1 MMEGKGSRENR
12 TTRHDCGFT
21 DVVFSWSLEQIF
33 NENLYRDKV
42 EKIPDTFESV
52 VRYFNSYIFPFLEET
67 RAQLCSS
74 MEVISRAPYGEVI
87 AFDESKP
94 YGEKLYDIKI
104 DYWRSRY
111 SCRSKESYKTLPG
124 DILVLADSKPETV
137 SDLQRMGR
145 TWTFATVTSIVDD
158 ENEDDSSSTSFK
170 VKASVDPDVGDGL
183 RKSLF
188 VVFLIN
194 VTPSKR
200 IWRSLHKYGNT
211 KVIQEILCADS
222 VIEKA
227 CDLCSVESE
236 YLWDE
241 NCAVIRSSTLNESQ
255 TQAVVACLRLMH
267 CNHKSVVKLIW
278 GPPGTGKTKTVSVML
293 FTLFRMECRILTCA
307 PTNVA
312 ITQVASKV
320 LRMLKDSFQAECETN
335 DSFCSLGDILLFGNK
350 ERLKVGAELEEIYLD
365 YRVRQLA
372 GCFGPLTGWRHCFS
386 SMIDFLENC
395 VSQYHIFVENEL
407 IKIKEKNDENETKGI
422 ECLSTKDM
430 NFPKSFIK
438 FVRERFRATVSP
450 LRNCVSNFCTH
461 IPKSYILEHNFE
473 KMVYLI
479 SSLNSFGALL
489 EDVNVSSDELEEL
502 FSDVVGEDFPGSLE
516 GIRYMLHERRSECL
530 SVLRILWNSL
540 SQLKLPSVMNYGAIK
555 DFCFQTASL
564 IFCTASSSYK
574 LHSIPMKPLSI
585 LVVDEAAQLKECEST
600 IPLQLPGIRH
610 AVLIGDVCQLP
621 AMVESKAS
629 DEAGLGRS
637 LFERLSSLGHSKN
650 LLNMQYRMHPSI
662 SFFPNANFYH
672 NQILDAPNVKMK
684 NYERQYLPGKM
695 FGPYSFINVLFG
707 REEFDD
713 MGRSRKN
720 MIEVALV
727 LKLLQNLHSAWI
739 RSKQNLSVGVI
750 SPYSAQVVAIQEK
763 LGHKYENSDGFAV
776 KVKSIDGFQGGE
788 EDIIILSTVRSNSGG
803 SFEFISN
810 QQRTN
815 VALTRAR
822 HCLWILG
829 NERILLSSES
839 VWEALVRDAKNRRCF
854 YNADDDKD
862 LAKAILEVKKEFD
875 QLDDLLNG
883 DNTLFKNARWKVLF
897 SDIFFKSFKRLASIR
912 TKKSVLSLLLKLA
925 SGWRPKKRK
934 VDSLCGGSSQTLKQF
949 KVEGL
954 YVVCSIDII
963 KESRFLQVLRV
974 WDVLPLEDIPKL
986 EKRLHDIFAK
996 YTDDFINRCK
1006 EKSLEG
1012 DLEIPKTWLTSSNIV
1027 RFKNLT
1033 DNDTEEDLTG
1043 AASEARSYV
1052 ENSKVSESLL
1062 LMKFYS
1068 LSSSVV
1074 NYLLSNRDGKELDLP
1089 FEVTD
1094 EELQIILFPR
1104 STFVLGRSG
1113 TGKTTVLT
1121 MKLFERE
1128 RLHLMLMER
1137 LHGVQNDS
1145 LLHGKQKSG
1154 VGEDVEE
1161 TKRETLRQ
1169 LFVTVSPKLCHAV
1182 KQHISNLKRSLYGE
1196 NSSTESSS
1204 IDVEDIDDTVQFK
1217 DIPDSF
1223 VDVPSK
1229 AYPLVITFHKFLMM
1243 LDGTLGESYFERF
1256 HEARKLYGG
1265 EIRSLKSVILETF
1278 IRNNEVTYDKF
1289 SSLYWPHFN
1298 TQLTKKLDS
1307 SRVFT
1312 EIISY
1317 IKGGPR
1323 AMEASDGKLSR
1334 EDYIQ
1339 FSERR
1344 VSRLSTQK
1352 SEKVYDIFLN
1362 YEKMKTEN
1370 GEFDL
1375 ADLVI
1380 DLHLR
1385 LQEERYKGDKVDFVY
1400 IDEVQDLTMS
1410 QIALFKY
1417 ICRNVE
1423 EGFIFS
1429 GDTAQTIARGI
1440 DFRFQEIRSLFYNK
1454 FLLESRSSIKDG
1466 RKEKGQLS
1474 DIFNLSHNFRTHAG
1488 VLKLSQSIMEL
1499 LYHFFPN
1506 SVDVLNPETSLI
1518 YGEPPVLLESENNEN
1533 AIISIFGSSGNI
1545 GHMAGFGAEQVILVR
1560 DDVSRKEI
1568 YSLVGKQAL
1577 VLTILECKGLEFQ
1590 DVLLYN
1596 FFGCSPLKNQWRVIY
1611 GYMREQNLLD
1621 STSSHSFPSFTEAK
1635 HNVLCSELKQ
1645 LYVAITRTRQRL
1657 WICENVEDHSKPMF
1671 DYWKKKCLIQVRQLD
1686 DSLAQAMQA
1695 GSSPEEWKSTG
1706 IKLFFE
1712 HNYEMA
1718 TMCFEKAGDTI
1729 WERRSKAASLKANAD
1744 RMRGS
1749 NPLEA
1754 NKMLREAAEIFED
1767 IGRADSAAKCFSEL
1781 GEYERAGKIY
1791 LEKCGESEL
1800 ERAAEC
1806 FSLAGCYELAA
1817 DVYARGNFLAE
1828 CLSACTKGKL
1838 FDRGL
1843 QYIHYWKQNAAA
1855 VYSLKLRTKEIENME
1870 QEFLE
1875 HSARLYHQLKDNK
1888 SMMKFVKAFL
1898 SMDLIRDFLRSLGC
1912 LDELLSLEEESGNFL
1927 EAANIA
1933 KFTGNILLEA
1943 DLQGKAGCFKKAST
1957 LILSY
1962 VLANSLWSSG
1972 SKGWPLKDV
1981 SQKRDLLAKAKSI
1994 AKNEPSHIYEF
2005 VCTEADIFA
2014 CESNLHL
2021 LNQHLIASRIQNN
2034 VTGEILCARKILDA
2048 HLHSNSSK
2056 YSWDNEFVLDLV
2068 KHAEDRIS
2076 ENSISVET
2084 LVYFWN
2090 HWKDRIICI
2099 FNFLGCIEMQETK
2112 YRNYGEF
2119 CLSYLG
2125 VRKQIENLHTKYLLL
2140 NPDAFW
2146 VRELDDRIL
2155 QRSGKLTFIDV
2166 RHLVSTARNYWCSEL
2181 LSTGIKVLEH
2191 LGALHDLS
2199 VKNAML
2205 IFHRSRCLAHI
2216 YEVAKF
2222 LLESEVLNRR
2232 YHDKKVLQ
2240 KFLTLST
2247 DNFFGYIFPLDWQES
2262 LNENM
2267 FSLRATE
2274 ASRSLLSEIVLEN
2287 IASGIKLTYGQI
2299 GRVAVVS
2306 LGSVT
2311 LNSDVRE
2318 KVSRRFDGD
2327 SQWKAFMDTLFGN
2340 VISDVPHGSLPG
2352 TNNEVQSNISLLF
2365 RFCGALME
2373 TYGANWR
2380 SEDDYISP
2388 PCFMYLLESL
2398 LLMLSYYQGYFFST
2412 KSSFVEWFM
2421 WQRDNTKQYFIVERD
2436 VKIPR
2441 ERIFKF
2447 AVDVIMQL
2455 LQNKNDTI
2463 AWIRKSNID
2472 AKGYRALVLR
2482 LVVMLCLLHVNFGH
2496 LLNLIVDLPGRNY
2509 ITEQLPREFFDVL
2522 WPRRKRKNV
2531 DVNVLAEALQKIG
2544 NPLVIVSTGK
2554 DCSKFVCRDAIFVDL
2569 RANPC
2574 REDVIR
2580 ILFPK
2585 KIKISESHTG
2595 AVDNEHPNSS
2605 RGGLCAESC
2614 DQGKHSTLPS
2624 SEIVSSVAEAQDHNE
2639 LKLQMNFDRAWK
2651 MLEAFR
2657 ADTEKSGPSAESF
2670 AVIKVNVEELTD
2682 LFAAMRSVCLQSTVY
2697 NKDKQLLAG
2706 IDCCLD
2712 ELRLLLAAY
2721 LIEME
2726 IGDNISTIRETYNR
2740 LLSMKQK
2747 VEPFLK
2753 LLQALNCDE
2762 KGNFKAEVPSNSDD
2776 SIMKALESGDTRK
2789 PGDGLLQQD
2798 GKTCDG
2804 ALEAH
2809 DASGGQGD
2817 EEGNSKAEEPSV
2829 SGKSTGTAQKAVVD
2843 ETENPGDKQKTDKKK
2858 ANKKKKNK
2866 GKGGRKNK

>member
-1 MMEGKGSRENR
+1 MGGKGARENR
-12 TTRHDCGFT
+12 TILNDCENRAIRNDCAFT

-33 NENLYRDKV
+33 NENLYRDQV

-52 VRYFNSYIFPFLEET
+52 DQYFKSYIFPLLEET

-74 MEVISRAPYGEVI
+74 IEVISRAPYGEVI
-87 AFDESKP
+87 AFYESKP
-94 YGEKLYDIKI
+94 YGEKLYDITI
-104 DYWRSRY
+104 ESWRNRY
-111 SCRSKESYKTLPG
+111 SYRNKEPYKTLPG

-158 ENEDDSSSTSFK
+158 ENEDDDSSSTSFK
-170 VKASVDPDVGDGL
+170 VKASVDPEVGDGL

-194 VTPSKR
+194 ITPSKR
-200 IWRSLHKYGNT
+200 IWRSLHKDGNM
-211 KVIQEILCADS
+211 KVIKEILCADS

-236 YLWDE
+236 YLWGE

-255 TQAVVACLRLMH
+255 TQAVLACLRLMH

-320 LRMLKDSFQAECETN
+320 LRMLKDSFQAECERN
-335 DSFCSLGDILLFGNK
+335 ASFCSLGDILLFGNK
-350 ERLKVGAELEEIYLD
+350 ERLKVSAELKEIYLD
-365 YRVRQLA
+365 YRVQQLA
-372 GCFGPLTGWRHCFS
+372 ECFGPLTGWSHCFS

-395 VSQYHIFVENEL
+395 VSQYHIFVENEV
-407 IKIKEKNDENETKGI
+407 IKMREKNDENGTKGI
-422 ECLSTKDM
+422 ECLNTT
-430 NFPKSFIK
+430 NTNLHKSFLK

-450 LRNCVSNFCTH
+450 LRKCVSNFCTH
-461 IPKSYILEHNFE
+461 IPKRYILEHNFE
-473 KMVYLI
+473 TMVYLI
-479 SSLNSFGALL
+479 SSLNSFETLL
-489 EDVNVSSDELEEL
+489 EEVNVSSDELEEL
-502 FSDVVGEDFPGSLE
+502 FSDTVGEDFPGSLE

-530 SVLRILWNSL
+530 SVLRVLWNSL
-540 SQLKLPSVMNYGAIK
+540 SELKLPSVMNHGAIK
-555 DFCFQTASL
+555 DFCFQIASL

-585 LVVDEAAQLKECEST
+585 LVVDEAAQLKECESI
-600 IPLQLPGIRH
+600 IPLQVPGIRH

-629 DEAGLGRS
+629 DEAGFRRS
-637 LFERLSSLGHSKN
+637 LFERLSTLGHSKH
-650 LLNMQYRMHPSI
+650 LLNMQYIMHPLI

-672 NQILDAPNVKMK
+672 NQILDAPNVRMK
-684 NYERQYLPGKM
+684 NYQKQYLPGKM
-695 FGPYSFINVLFG
+695 FGPYSFINVPFG

-713 MGRSRKN
+713 MGHSRKN

-739 RSKQNLSVGVI
+739 GSKQNLSVGVI
-750 SPYSAQVVAIQEK
+750 SPYAAQVAAIQEK
-763 LGHKYENSDGFAV
+763 LARKYENSDGFAV

-810 QQRTN
+810 QHRTN

-829 NERILLSSES
+829 NERTLCSSES
-839 VWEALVRDAKNRRCF
+839 VWEVLVRDAMNRQCF
-854 YNADDDKD
+854 FNADDDKG
-862 LAKAILEVKKEFD
+862 LAKTILEVKKEFD

-883 DNTLFKNARWKVLF
+883 DSILFKNARWKVLF
-897 SDIFFKSFKRLASIR
+897 SDNFFKSFKRLASIR
-912 TKKSVLSLLLKLA
+912 KKKLVLNLLLKLA

-934 VDSLCGGSSQTLKQF
+934 VDSLCGSSSQTLKQF

-963 KESRFLQVLRV
+963 KESRFLQVLKV

-986 EKRLHDIFAK
+986 EKRLHGIFAK

-1027 RFKNLT
+1027 RFKKLT
-1033 DNDTEEDLTG
+1033 DNDTEDDLTG
-1043 AASEARSYV
+1043 AASEAGSYV

-1074 NYLLSNRDGKELDLP
+1074 NYLLSDCDGKELDLP

-1121 MKLFERE
+1121 MKLIERE
-1128 RLHLMLMER
+1128 RLHLKLMEK
-1137 LHGVQNDS
+1137 LYGVQSDS
-1145 LLHGKQKSG
+1145 LLHGKQKNE
-1154 VGEDVEE
+1154 VAEDVVE

-1182 KQHISNLKRSLYGE
+1182 KQHISHLKRSLYDG

-1204 IDVEDIDDTVQFK
+1204 IDVDDIDDTVQFK

-1243 LDGTLGESYFERF
+1243 LDGTLGESFFERF
-1256 HEARKLYGG
+1256 HEARKLYGS

-1278 IRNNEVTYDKF
+1278 IRNNEVTYEKF
-1289 SSLYWPHFN
+1289 SSSYWPHFN
-1298 TQLTKKLDS
+1298 TQLTKQLDS

-1312 EIISY
+1312 EIISH

-1339 FSERR
+1339 FSARR
-1344 VSRLSTQK
+1344 VSRLSSQK
-1352 SEKVYDIFLN
+1352 SEKIYDIFLR
-1362 YEKMKTEN
+1362 YEKMKTKN

-1385 LQEERYKGDKVDFVY
+1385 LQEERYKGDEVHFVY

-1440 DFRFQEIRSLFYNK
+1440 DFRFQDIRSLFYNK

-1466 RKEKGQLS
+1466 RKEKGQLA

-1518 YGEPPVLLESENNEN
+1518 YGELPVLLESENNKN

-1568 YSLVGKQAL
+1568 YRLVGKKAL

-1596 FFGCSPLKNQWRVIY
+1596 FFGFSPLKNQWRLLY
-1611 GYMREQNLLD
+1611 GYMREQNFLD

-1657 WICENVEDHSKPMF
+1657 WICENVEEHSEPMF
-1671 DYWKKKCLIQVRQLD
+1671 DYWKKKCLIQVRQVD

-1712 HNYEMA
+1712 HNYGMA

-1744 RMRGS
+1744 RLRGS

-1754 NKMLREAAEIFED
+1754 NKMLREAAEILED

-1817 DVYARGNFLAE
+1817 DV
-1828 CLSACTKGKL
+1828 
-1838 FDRGL
+1838 
-1843 QYIHYWKQNAAA
+1843 
-1855 VYSLKLRTKEIENME
+1855 
-1870 QEFLE
+1870 
-1875 HSARLYHQLKDNK
+1875 
-1888 SMMKFVKAFL
+1888 
-1898 SMDLIRDFLRSLGC
+1898 SLGC

-1933 KFTGNILLEA
+1933 KLTGNILLE
-1943 DLQGKAGCFKKAST
+1943 
-1957 LILSY
+1957 
-1962 VLANSLWSSG
+1962 
-1972 SKGWPLKDV
+1972 
-1981 SQKRDLLAKAKSI
+1981 
-1994 AKNEPSHIYEF
+1994 
-2005 VCTEADIFA
+2005 
-2014 CESNLHL
+2014 
-2021 LNQHLIASRIQNN
+2021 
-2034 VTGEILCARKILDA
+2034 
-2048 HLHSNSSK
+2048 
-2056 YSWDNEFVLDLV
+2056 
-2068 KHAEDRIS
+2068 
-2076 ENSISVET
+2076 
-2084 LVYFWN
+2084 
-2090 HWKDRIICI
+2090 
-2099 FNFLGCIEMQETK
+2099 
-2112 YRNYGEF
+2112 
-2119 CLSYLG
+2119 
-2125 VRKQIENLHTKYLLL
+2125 
-2140 NPDAFW
+2140 
-2146 VRELDDRIL
+2146 
-2155 QRSGKLTFIDV
+2155 
-2166 RHLVSTARNYWCSEL
+2166 
-2181 LSTGIKVLEH
+2181 
-2191 LGALHDLS
+2191 
-2199 VKNAML
+2199 
-2205 IFHRSRCLAHI
+2205 
-2216 YEVAKF
+2216 
-2222 LLESEVLNRR
+2222 
-2232 YHDKKVLQ
+2232 
-2240 KFLTLST
+2240 
-2247 DNFFGYIFPLDWQES
+2247 
-2262 LNENM
+2262 
-2267 FSLRATE
+2267 
-2274 ASRSLLSEIVLEN
+2274 
-2287 IASGIKLTYGQI
+2287 
-2299 GRVAVVS
+2299 
-2306 LGSVT
+2306 
-2311 LNSDVRE
+2311 
-2318 KVSRRFDGD
+2318 
-2327 SQWKAFMDTLFGN
+2327 
-2340 VISDVPHGSLPG
+2340 
-2352 TNNEVQSNISLLF
+2352 
-2365 RFCGALME
+2365 
-2373 TYGANWR
+2373 
-2380 SEDDYISP
+2380 
-2388 PCFMYLLESL
+2388 
-2398 LLMLSYYQGYFFST
+2398 
-2412 KSSFVEWFM
+2412 
-2421 WQRDNTKQYFIVERD
+2421 
-2436 VKIPR
+2436 
-2441 ERIFKF
+2441 
-2447 AVDVIMQL
+2447 
-2455 LQNKNDTI
+2455 
-2463 AWIRKSNID
+2463 
-2472 AKGYRALVLR
+2472 
-2482 LVVMLCLLHVNFGH
+2482 
-2496 LLNLIVDLPGRNY
+2496 
-2509 ITEQLPREFFDVL
+2509 
-2522 WPRRKRKNV
+2522 
-2531 DVNVLAEALQKIG
+2531 
-2544 NPLVIVSTGK
+2544 
-2554 DCSKFVCRDAIFVDL
+2554 
-2569 RANPC
+2569 
-2574 REDVIR
+2574 
-2580 ILFPK
+2580 
-2585 KIKISESHTG
+2585 
-2595 AVDNEHPNSS
+2595 
-2605 RGGLCAESC
+2605 
-2614 DQGKHSTLPS
+2614 
-2624 SEIVSSVAEAQDHNE
+2624 
-2639 LKLQMNFDRAWK
+2639 
-2651 MLEAFR
+2651 
-2657 ADTEKSGPSAESF
+2657 
-2670 AVIKVNVEELTD
+2670 
-2682 LFAAMRSVCLQSTVY
+2682 STVY

-2712 ELRLLLAAY
+2712 ELKLLLAAY
-2721 LIEME
+2721 LSEME
-2726 IGDNISTIRETYNR
+2726 IGDNISAIRETYKR

-2753 LLQALNCDE
+2753 LQWALNCDE
-2762 KGNFKAEVPSNSDD
+2762 KGNIKAEVPSNSDD
-2776 SIMKALESGDTRK
+2776 SIIKALESGDTRN
-2789 PGDGLLQQD
+2789 PGDSLWQQD
-2798 GKTCDG
+2798 GKTFDG
-2804 ALEAH
+2804 ALETH
-2809 DASGGQGD
+2809 DASDGQGD

-2829 SGKSTGTAQKAVVD
+2829 SGKSTGTTQEAVVD
-2843 ETENPGDKQKTDKKK
+2843 ENENPGDKQKTDKKA

-2866 GKGGRKNK
+2866 GK